1 MSKKDE
7 FKEFVK
13 SKPDLINYVKSGKGS
28 WQDLYEVYDL
38 YGEEDSA
45 WDKYLE
51 DDQRVGLAELSKAV
65 KNINIDNIQK
75 HINNA
80 QKILGVI
87 EELTVKKPGV
97 IENIPT
103 SVKPINKFFGD

>member
-13 SKPDLINYVKSGKGS
+13 SKPELINYVKNGNGS

-38 YGEEDSA
+38 YGEDEA
-45 WDKYLE
+45 VWNKYVE
-51 DDQRVGLAELSKAV
+51 DDRAGSLAELTKVV